1 MDPCAAGVLSNP
13 GHKLTLG
20 AMASTPIP
28 TLELTTSLTLRSQ
41 QQNWGTERRMAL
53 LAAIGTEGSI
63 SAAARKVGLSYKAA
77 WDAVDTM
84 NNLADSPLVER
95 VTGGKR
101 GGGASLTARALELVQ
116 WYERMHHEHQR
127 FMDVLA
133 RFGPD
138 APRNLELLQY
148 MMVQTSARNRLLGTI
163 QAIARGEI
171 NDEITLETSEGLRI
185 VALITHA
192 STLALGLRV
201 GRRALAFIKAPSIM
215 LAQLGTG
222 SRLSARN
229 QLSGTISRITGGKV
243 QAEICVDIGP
253 NTRITATLGAED
265 LQAMEL
271 APGHEVQAVFRAS
284 DVLLGTLD

>member
-1 MDPCAAGVLSNP
+1 MPR
-13 GHKLTLG
+13 
-20 AMASTPIP
+20 TPAP
-28 TLELTTSLTLRSQ
+28 PELTTSLTLRSQ
-41 QQNWGTERRMAL
+41 AQNWGTERRMAL

-101 GGGASLTARALELVQ
+101 GGGASLTPRARELID
-116 WYERMHHEHQR
+116 WYERMRQEHQR

-163 QAIARGEI
+163 RRIVPGEV
-171 NDEITLETSEGLRI
+171 NDEVTLETAEGLPI
-185 VALITHA
+185 VAFITHA
-192 STLALGLRV
+192 STVALGLRE
-201 GRRALAFIKAPSIM
+201 GRRALAFIKAPAVM
-215 LAQLGTG
+215 LAQLDPGA
-222 SRLSARN
+222 RLSARN
-229 QLSGTISRITGGKV
+229 QLHGRISRIVGGRH
-243 QAEICVDIGP
+243 QAEVGVDVAP
-253 NTRITATLGAED
+253 NTRITATLGGED
-265 LQAMEL
+265 LRAMAL
-271 APGHEVQAVFRAS
+271 AEGQDITAVFKAS